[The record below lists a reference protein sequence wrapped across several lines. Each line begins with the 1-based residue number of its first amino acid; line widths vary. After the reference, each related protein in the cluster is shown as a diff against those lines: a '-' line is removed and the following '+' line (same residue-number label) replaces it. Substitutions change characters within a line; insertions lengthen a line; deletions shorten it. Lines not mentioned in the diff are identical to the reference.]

1 VSEGSGKPELS
12 VHDALVGEVLGEM
25 VRVRQGVESL
35 KSDVP
40 QMVSQ
45 IKDAGELI
53 ARRMDDQAR
62 HIVGQLDERTKTL
75 NAAANEFRDVRELL
89 MGEVATKTTNHF
101 ETVLHRE
108 ALRMAKGRRMELV
121 AVGLGS
127 AVVAALLVTAL
138 MSVLGK
144 HV

>member
-1 VSEGSGKPELS
+1 MSEGAGKPELS

-35 KSDVP
+35 KGDVP

-53 ARRMDDQAR
+53 GRRMDDQAR
-62 HIVGQLDERTKTL
+62 HIMGELDERTKTL

-101 ETVLHRE
+101 EAVLQRE
-108 ALRMAKGRRMELV
+108 ARRMAKGRRMELV

-127 AVVAALLVTAL
+127 AVVTALLVTVL
-138 MSVLGK
+138 VSVLVK